1 VCYQEGTQDPPAWY
15 NHPAFVAGVSLLSGI
30 LVVGGAWITKN
41 ELEH

>member
-15 NHPAFVAGVSLLSGI
+15 NHPAFVAGVSLSGI